1 MAYNAELE
9 RGKVSSETQ
18 FSYAW
23 CLIKGDDKTDILK
36 GVLLLQG
43 KVTFSTLFQI
53 IQITQSNF
61 IKLGIQ
67 RKKIQMMED
76 LFLFWP
82 FICIVINSK
91 GQNGDCL

>member
-9 RGKVSSETQ
+9 RGKVSPETQ

-23 CLIKGDDKTDILK
+23 CLIKGSNKTDILK

-76 LFLFWP
+76 LFFYFGLLF
-82 FICIVINSK
+82 V
-91 GQNGDCL
+91 LL